1 MDTVF
6 LNGKFIA
13 ADQATVSV
21 FDRGFLFGDSVYEV
35 IPFYQGVGFRLD
47 EHLKR
52 LQYSLQALRIELEFD
67 WPSMLSELVSRNG
80 GGSLSVYLQVTRGS
94 AGKRSHRIESGL
106 QPTIFACCQPIRDI
120 YHEGADQV
128 DGIKVIATADLRWHR
143 CDIKATNLLPN
154 ILVLQQAKESGAQEA
169 LLLRDGVLSEGA
181 SCNFFIVEQG
191 VIYTP
196 PQGSGILSGTTR
208 ELILS
213 LSDWHGIP
221 RQETDITYERLI
233 AADEVWISSS
243 TRGVVPVL
251 QVDEHCIGNGLK
263 GALWKRMFELFTRY
277 QHQLITGE

>member
-1 MDTVF
+1 MDIVF
-6 LNGKFIA
+6 LNGNFIA

-35 IPFYQGVGFRLD
+35 IPFYQEVGFRLD

-52 LQYSLQALRIELEFD
+52 LQYSLQALRIDLEFD
-67 WPSMLSELVSRNG
+67 WQAMLSELVRRNG

-94 AGKRSHRIESGL
+94 AGRRTHAIEQGL

-120 YHEGADQV
+120 YHEGVDQI
-128 DGIKVIATADLRWHR
+128 DGIKVIVTADLRWHR

-169 LLLRDGVLSEGA
+169 LLVRDGVLSEGA

-251 QVDEHCIGNGLK
+251 QVDGHQIGNGLK

>member
-1 MDTVF
+1 MDIVF
-6 LNGKFIA
+6 LNGNFIA

-35 IPFYQGVGFRLD
+35 IPFYQEVGFRLD

-67 WPSMLSELVSRNG
+67 WQAMLSELVRRNG

-94 AGKRSHRIESGL
+94 AGRRTHAIEQGL

-120 YHEGADQV
+120 YHEGVDQV
-128 DGIKVIATADLRWHR
+128 DGINVIVTADLRWHR

-169 LLLRDGVLSEGA
+169 LLVRDGVLSEGA

-251 QVDEHCIGNGLK
+251 QVDGYQIGNGLK

>member
-1 MDTVF
+1 MDIVF
-6 LNGKFIA
+6 LNGNFIA

-35 IPFYQGVGFRLD
+35 IPFYQEVGFRLD

-52 LQYSLQALRIELEFD
+52 LQYSLQALRIDLEFD
-67 WPSMLSELVSRNG
+67 WQAMLSELVRRNG

-94 AGKRSHRIESGL
+94 AGRRTHAIEQGL

-120 YHEGADQV
+120 YHEGVDQI
-128 DGIKVIATADLRWHR
+128 DGIKVIVTADLRWHR

-169 LLLRDGVLSEGA
+169 LLVRDGVLSEGA

-251 QVDEHCIGNGLK
+251 QVDGHQIGNGLK
-263 GALWKRMFELFTRY
+263 GALWRRMFELFTRY